1 MSPIA
6 SLPADQQAVL
16 NLLLKQG
23 KSYEELAALLRI
35 DRAVVEDRAHAA
47 LDSLGPEDLAGLT
60 DDRRREIADYL
71 LGQQSA
77 SERAATRQLL
87 EDSAAARAW
96 ARVVS
101 GELAPIGGDALPEIP
116 NGAGTVTADVLDAF
130 EGRRAAAAPP
140 PPPPP
145 AGPGPS
151 PRPMPSRPSSR
162 FGGVIVIAV
171 LIVAVIVGIVLLV
184 SNGGGNKSA
193 STSPPP
199 PPPPPA
205 SNGTGSESVESQ
217 INLSSTS
224 SKALAVIYVIRTQ
237 GHRTLA
243 IAGQDFPPSGP
254 KYGSYYAVWLYNS
267 PSDAQRL
274 GFAPSVST
282 NRRLVAAL
290 DPSRMKADTPANR
303 AEKARVT
310 RLMANFYNY
319 KEVVITRETA
329 NAGNRPG
336 PIVVQGQITKP
347 SGA

>member
-16 NLLLKQG
+16 SLLLKQG
-23 KSYEELAALLRI
+23 KSYQELAVLLRI
-35 DRAVVEDRAHAA
+35 DRSEVEDRAHAA
-47 LDSLGPEDLAGLT
+47 LDALGPEDLSGLT
-60 DDRRREIADYL
+60 DERRTEIADYL

-101 GELAPIGGDALPEIP
+101 GELADVAPDALPDIP
-116 NGAGTVTADVLDAF
+116 DGAATVTEGVLDAF
-130 EGRRAAAAPP
+130 EGRRPAAPK
-140 PPPPP
+140 

-151 PRPMPSRPSSR
+151 PRPVPVRSSR

-171 LIVAVIVGIVLLV
+171 LVVAVVVGIVLLV
-184 SNGGGNKSA
+184 SSGGGDKSA

-199 PPPPPA
+199 PPAPSPSP
-205 SNGTGSESVESQ
+205 SSPGSESVESQ
-217 INLSSTS
+217 INLSSTQ

-254 KYGSYYAVWLYNS
+254 KVGSYYAVWLYNS
-267 PSDAQRL
+267 PTDAQRL
-274 GFAPSVST
+274 GFAPVVGQ

-290 DPSRMKADTPANR
+290 DPTRMASKTAAERT
-303 AEKARVT
+303 EKARVT

-329 NAGNRPG
+329 SGSSTRPG
-336 PIVVQGQITKP
+336 SIVVQGQITKP

>member
-23 KSYEELAALLRI
+23 KSYDELAALLRI
-35 DRAVVEDRAHAA
+35 DREVVEDRAHAA
-47 LDSLGPEDLAGLT
+47 LESLGPEDLAGLT
-60 DDRRREIADYL
+60 DERRRELADYL

-87 EDSAAARAW
+87 EDSASARAW

-101 GELAPIGGDALPEIP
+101 SELAPIGGDALPEIP
-116 NGAGTVTADVLDAF
+116 DGAGAVTADVLDAF
-130 EGRRAAAAPP
+130 EGRRAAT
-140 PPPPP
+140 PPP
-145 AGPGPS
+145 AGPGPT
-151 PRPMPSRPSSR
+151 PRPVPTRATSR

-171 LIVAVIVGIVLLV
+171 LIVAVVVGIVLLV
-184 SNGGGNKSA
+184 SHGGSDKTA

-205 SNGTGSESVESQ
+205 SSSGNGSESVESQ

-243 IAGQDFPPSGP
+243 LAGQDFPPSGP
-254 KYGSYYAVWLYNS
+254 KYGIYYAVWLYNS

-274 GFAPSVST
+274 GFAPPVGT
-282 NRRLVAAL
+282 NHRLVAAL
-290 DPSRMKADTPANR
+290 DPTRMPASTAAER

-310 RLMANFYNY
+310 RLMASFYGY

-329 NAGNRPG
+329 NAGTRPG